1 MTSGIHDCGGDA
13 SAFALGALDPAE
25 EREFIRHLEHC
36 AVCRDEVQALRGV
49 VDALPMAA
57 PQVPPTRALR
67 RRVLAEV
74 HADERAARRRRRQG
88 WAPGRR
94 LIPVAAAA
102 ALAVAA
108 FVAVDLGA
116 GHGPGAVRVFAAT
129 SGDAQVRV
137 TDGHAELIVHHLAQT
152 PAGTIYEVWVQ
163 RAGTTRPAPTTAL
176 FGVTGRGDGDVD
188 VPGSLGGVRAVMVTL
203 EPAGGSAVPTSRPV
217 IVAPIS

>member
-1 MTSGIHDCGGDA
+1 MTSGSHDCAGDA
-13 SAFALGALDPAE
+13 SAYVLGALDPAE
-25 EREFIRHLEHC
+25 EREFIRHLERC

-57 PQVPPTRALR
+57 PQVPPPRALR

-74 HADERAARRRRRQG
+74 RADERAARRRRPPER
-88 WAPGRR
+88 APRR
-94 LIPVAAAA
+94 RVIPVAVAA

-108 FVAVDLGA
+108 FVGIELGA

-129 SGDAQVRV
+129 TGDAQVRV
-137 TDGHAELIVHHLAQT
+137 TGGRAELIVHHLAQT

-176 FGVTGRGDGDVD
+176 FGVTGRGEGDVD
-188 VPGSLGGVRAVMVTL
+188 VPGSLGDVRAVMVTL
-203 EPAGGSAVPTSRPV
+203 EPAGGSEVPTSAPV